1 MAPSKKSTKTETP
14 VQESA
19 PIKTETK
26 KTPSK
31 KVDAPVNT
39 ETKKTETK
47 KTEKKPVEKKTES
60 PAPAP
65 AKTPRKKVEK
75 KEESHDDEEEVEVVE
90 KQSSGPRVKR
100 TITKDSFDA
109 DCTKFSDMILSEIT
123 KLRESDQ
130 KPKSKGIRLL
140 RTLHKVFR
148 QLHKDGNKLTKFKK
162 NQTRK
167 NNTSS
172 GFLKPV
178 KITNEMAKFLGWDLN
193 KEYSRTQVTK
203 EICDYIA
210 KHSLNDPENK
220 RNINCD
226 VKLKTLLKYDA
237 ATAPKDEDGK
247 SLPLTY
253 FRLQQ
258 YLKHHF
264 IKPVVDT
271 EAELDE

>member
-14 VQESA
+14 VQESSPA
-19 PIKTETK
+19 KTETK
-26 KTPSK
+26 KASTSK
-31 KVDAPVNT
+31 KSDAPA
-39 ETKKTETK
+39 KKSESK
-47 KTEKKPVEKKTES
+47 KTEKKQVEKPVET
-60 PAPAP
+60 PAP
-65 AKTPRKKVEK
+65 AKTPRKKAEK
-75 KEESHDDEEEVEVVE
+75 REESPEPSEEAD
-90 KQSSGPRVKR
+90 KQQSGPRAKR
-100 TITKDSFDA
+100 VVTKESFDT
-109 DCTKFSDMILSEIT
+109 DCTKFSELLLAEIG
-123 KLRESDQ
+123 KLRDSDQ

-162 NQTRK
+162 NQNRK

-178 KITNEMAKFLGWDLN
+178 KITPEMAKFLGWDVN

-210 KHSLNDPENK
+210 KHALNDPANK

-226 VKLKTLLKYDA
+226 PKLKALLKYDA
-237 ATAPKDEDGK
+237 STAPKGEDGK
-247 SLPLTY
+247 ALPLTY

-258 YLKHHF
+258 YLKNHF
-264 IKPVVDT
+264 IKPDVN

>member
-1 MAPSKKSTKTETP
+1 MAPSKKSIKTETP
-14 VQESA
+14 VQETVTV
-19 PIKTETK
+19 KTETK
-26 KTPSK
+26 KASTSK
-31 KVDAPVNT
+31 KTDAPV
-39 ETKKTETK
+39 KKSESK
-47 KTEKKPVEKKTES
+47 KTEKKQVEKKVEE
-60 PAPAP
+60 PVQV
-65 AKTPRKKVEK
+65 KTPRKKAEK
-75 KEESHDDEEEVEVVE
+75 KEEVSEPEDEAD
-90 KQSSGPRVKR
+90 KQPSGPRVKR
-100 TITKDSFDA
+100 VVTKDSLDA
-109 DCTKFSDMILSEIT
+109 DCTKFSDLLLAEIG
-123 KLRESDQ
+123 KLRDSDQ

-148 QLHKDGNKLTKFKK
+148 QLHKDGNKVTKFKK
-162 NQTRK
+162 NQNRK

-178 KITNEMAKFLGWDLN
+178 KITAEMAKFLGWDLN

-210 KHSLNDPENK
+210 KHSLNDPSNK

-226 VKLKTLLKYDA
+226 AKLKALLKYDA
-237 ATAPKDEDGK
+237 STAPKGEDGK
-247 SLPLTY
+247 ALPLTY

>member
-14 VQESA
+14 VQESQA
-19 PIKTETK
+19 PVKKSTSKKTEAAPVKTETK
-26 KTPSK
+26 KAPSK
-31 KVDAPVNT
+31 KADS
-39 ETKKTETK
+39 KQ
-47 KTEKKPVEKKTES
+47 TEKKVDT
-60 PAPAP
+60 PAPV
-65 AKTPRKKVEK
+65 KTPRKKVEK
-75 KEESHDDEEEVEVVE
+75 KEESPEQVEEVE
-90 KQSSGPRVKR
+90 KQPAGPRVKR
-100 TITKDSFDA
+100 TVNKESFDI
-109 DCTKFSDMILSEIT
+109 DCTKFSDMILSEIS

-162 NQTRK
+162 NSVRK

-178 KITNEMAKFLGWDLN
+178 LITAEMAKFLGWDVN
-193 KEYSRTQVTK
+193 KKYSRTQVTK

-237 ATAPKDEDGK
+237 ASAPKDEETGK
-247 SLPLTY
+247 ALPLTY

-264 IKPVVDT
+264 IKPVEE